1 MWDECRAEDKRT
13 WMGTVS
19 KLNCVNNDLCIG
31 AKILMRGSHLCV
43 IITNDKQ
50 LKYRHEV
57 VNSGR
62 D

>member
-43 IITNDKQ
+43 IITNDK
-50 LKYRHEV
+50 
-57 VNSGR
+57 
-62 D
+62 